1 MAVYSELIKNFEK
14 IREYVRDFY
23 IFGFH
28 TRESFD
34 AKSKRTYDN
43 EKRRIESWLSD
54 HVHTSLE
61 GHKKKVSV
69 QVDSGNIFQ
78 NPLYQ
83 CYRSKTFTD
92 NDIRLH
98 FILMDALEDNA
109 MSVSEIADYISAN
122 YSMIIDVQIIRI
134 KLKEYVKEGLVSE
147 VKSGRN
153 ILYTKTGCYADDIVS
168 QYKGLGDMIKFF
180 SEENPFGV
188 VGSFILDKLGA
199 KNNIFVRKHA
209 YMVHTLD
216 DEILIDIM
224 GAMEQ
229 KKAVLL
235 SCVSRKNDKKHEIT
249 AVVLKIHCSV
259 QTGRNYL
266 IMYFTKQKRLM
277 SVRVDSIV
285 KVTPLDVV
293 ADYDTYYRYYEDNRR
308 FLWGTSFGKA
318 RKYGQKEHIHMEIAV
333 DETKEMYVVK
343 RLEREKRSGTV
354 AKISNGLYSF
364 DIDLFDANEAF
375 PWIKTFIGRI
385 AAFETTN
392 EELQD
397 KFDSDIARL
406 YEIYG
411 GAYE

>member
-1 MAVYSELIKNFEK
+1 MCVISISLDFTQEK
-14 IREYVRDFY
+14 A
-23 IFGFH
+23 
-28 TRESFD
+28 FD

-43 EKRRIESWLSD
+43 EKRRIESWLPD

-122 YSMIIDVQIIRI
+122 YGMIIDVQIIRI

-153 ILYTKTGCYADDIVS
+153 ILYTKTNCYADDIVS

-188 VGSFILDKLGA
+188 VGSFIMDKLGA

-308 FLWGTSFGKA
+308 FLWGTSFGKS
-318 RKYGQKEHIHMEIAV
+318 RRYGQKEHIHMEIAMRRS
-333 DETKEMYVVK
+333 KEMYVVK

-354 AKISNGLYSF
+354 TKKSDGLYAF

-385 AAFETTN
+385 VAFETTN

>member
-109 MSVSEIADYISAN
+109 MSVSEIADYVSAN
-122 YSMIIDVQIIRI
+122 YGMIIDVQIIRI

-153 ILYTKTGCYADDIVS
+153 ILYTKTGCYTDDIVS
-168 QYKGLGDMIKFF
+168 RYKGLGDK
-180 SEENPFGV
+180 
-188 VGSFILDKLGA
+188 ILL
-199 KNNIFVRKHA
+199 
-209 YMVHTLD
+209 
-216 DEILIDIM
+216 
-224 GAMEQ
+224 
-229 KKAVLL
+229 
-235 SCVSRKNDKKHEIT
+235 
-249 AVVLKIHCSV
+249 
-259 QTGRNYL
+259 
-266 IMYFTKQKRLM
+266 
-277 SVRVDSIV
+277 
-285 KVTPLDVV
+285 
-293 ADYDTYYRYYEDNRR
+293 
-308 FLWGTSFGKA
+308 
-318 RKYGQKEHIHMEIAV
+318 
-333 DETKEMYVVK
+333 
-343 RLEREKRSGTV
+343 
-354 AKISNGLYSF
+354 
-364 DIDLFDANEAF
+364 
-375 PWIKTFIGRI
+375 
-385 AAFETTN
+385 
-392 EELQD
+392 
-397 KFDSDIARL
+397 
-406 YEIYG
+406 
-411 GAYE
+411 

>member
-43 EKRRIESWLSD
+43 ERRRIESWLSD

-61 GHKKKVSV
+61 GHKKKVS
-69 QVDSGNIFQ
+69 VDSGNIFQ

-122 YSMIIDVQIIRI
+122 YGMIIDVQIIRI

-153 ILYTKTGCYADDIVS
+153 ILYTKTNCYADDIVS

-188 VGSFILDKLGA
+188 VGSFIMDKLGA

-285 KVTPLDVV
+285 KVTPRDVV

-333 DETKEMYVVK
+333 DEAKEMYVVK

-354 AKISNGLYSF
+354 TKKSDGLYAF
-364 DIDLFDANEAF
+364 DIDIFDANEAF

-385 AAFETTN
+385 VAFETTN

>member
-54 HVHTSLE
+54 HVHASLE

-98 FILMDALEDNA
+98 FILMDALEDST

-122 YSMIIDVQIIRI
+122 YGMVIDVQIIRI

-147 VKSGRN
+147 IKSGRN
-153 ILYTKTGCYADDIVS
+153 ILYTKTDCYADDIVS
-168 QYKGLGDMIKFF
+168 RYKGLGDMIKFF
-180 SEENPFGV
+180 SEENPFSV
-188 VGSFILDKLGA
+188 VGSFIMDKLGA

-224 GAMEQ
+224 EAMEQ

-249 AVVLKIHCSV
+249 AIPLKIHCSV

-266 IMYFTKQKRLM
+266 IMYFAKQKRLM

-318 RKYGQKEHIHMEIAV
+318 RKYGQKEHIHMEIV
-333 DETKEMYVVK
+333 IDETKEMYVVK

-354 AKISNGLYSF
+354 TKKSDGLYAF

-385 AAFETTN
+385 VAFETTN

>member
-78 NPLYQ
+78 NPLYK

-98 FILMDALEDNA
+98 FILMDALEDST
-109 MSVSEIADYISAN
+109 MSVSEIADYISEN
-122 YSMIIDVQIIRI
+122 YSMVIDVQIIRI
-134 KLKEYVKEGLVSE
+134 KLKEYVKEGLVNE
-147 VKSGRN
+147 VRNGRAV
-153 ILYTKTGCYADDIVS
+153 LYTKADCYADDIVS

-188 VGSFILDKLGA
+188 AGSFIMDKLGA

-249 AVVLKIHCSV
+249 AVPLKIHCSV

-266 IMYFTKQKRLM
+266 IMYFTKAKRLM

-333 DETKEMYVVK
+333 DEAKEMYVVK

-354 AKISNGLYSF
+354 TKKSDGLYAF

-397 KFDSDIARL
+397 KFDSDIASL

-411 GAYE
+411 GADK

>member
-1 MAVYSELIKNFEK
+1 MSVYSELIKNFEK

-54 HVHTSLE
+54 HVHASLE

-98 FILMDALEDNA
+98 FILMDALEDST

-122 YSMIIDVQIIRI
+122 YGMVIDVQIIRI

-147 VKSGRN
+147 IKSGRN
-153 ILYTKTGCYADDIVS
+153 ILYTKTDCYADDIVS
-168 QYKGLGDMIKFF
+168 RYKGLGDMIKFF

-188 VGSFILDKLGA
+188 VGSFIMDKLGA

-224 GAMEQ
+224 EAMEQ

-249 AVVLKIHCSV
+249 AIPLKIHCSV

-266 IMYFTKQKRLM
+266 IMYFAKQKRLM

-318 RKYGQKEHIHMEIAV
+318 RKYGQKEHIHMEIV
-333 DETKEMYVVK
+333 IDETKEMYVVK

-354 AKISNGLYSF
+354 TKKSDGLYAF

-385 AAFETTN
+385 VAFETTN

>member
-109 MSVSEIADYISAN
+109 MSVSEIADYVSAN
-122 YSMIIDVQIIRI
+122 YGMIIDVQIIRI

-153 ILYTKTGCYADDIVS
+153 ILYTKTGCYTDDIVS
-168 QYKGLGDMIKFF
+168 RYKGLGDMIKFF

-188 VGSFILDKLGA
+188 VGSFIMDKLGA

-249 AVVLKIHCSV
+249 AVPMKIHCSV

-333 DETKEMYVVK
+333 DETKEMY
-343 RLEREKRSGTV
+343 
-354 AKISNGLYSF
+354 
-364 DIDLFDANEAF
+364 EAF
-375 PWIKTFIGRI
+375 GT
-385 AAFETTN
+385 
-392 EELQD
+392 
-397 KFDSDIARL
+397 
-406 YEIYG
+406 
-411 GAYE
+411 

>member
-69 QVDSGNIFQ
+69 QVDSGNIFH

-122 YSMIIDVQIIRI
+122 YGMIIDVQIIRI

-153 ILYTKTGCYADDIVS
+153 ILYTKTNCYADDIVS

-188 VGSFILDKLGA
+188 VGSFIMDKLGA

-318 RKYGQKEHIHMEIAV
+318 RPAGRKDEFPKRASLFSQLISRKFEI
-333 DETKEMYVVK
+333 
-343 RLEREKRSGTV
+343 S
-354 AKISNGLYSF
+354 
-364 DIDLFDANEAF
+364 
-375 PWIKTFIGRI
+375 
-385 AAFETTN
+385 
-392 EELQD
+392 
-397 KFDSDIARL
+397 
-406 YEIYG
+406 
-411 GAYE
+411 

>member
-122 YSMIIDVQIIRI
+122 YGMIIDVQIIRI
-134 KLKEYVKEGLVSE
+134 KLKEYVKE
-147 VKSGRN
+147 
-153 ILYTKTGCYADDIVS
+153 
-168 QYKGLGDMIKFF
+168 GLGDMIKFF

-188 VGSFILDKLGA
+188 VGSFIMDKLGA

-308 FLWGTSFGKA
+308 FLWGTSFGKS
-318 RKYGQKEHIHMEIAV
+318 RRYGQKEHIHMEIAV
-333 DETKEMYVVK
+333 DEAKEMYVVK

-354 AKISNGLYSF
+354 TKKSDGLYAF

-385 AAFETTN
+385 VAFETTN

>member
-1 MAVYSELIKNFEK
+1 
-14 IREYVRDFY
+14 
-23 IFGFH
+23 
-28 TRESFD
+28 
-34 AKSKRTYDN
+34 
-43 EKRRIESWLSD
+43 
-54 HVHTSLE
+54 
-61 GHKKKVSV
+61 
-69 QVDSGNIFQ
+69 
-78 NPLYQ
+78 
-83 CYRSKTFTD
+83 
-92 NDIRLH
+92 
-98 FILMDALEDNA
+98 MDALEDST
-109 MSVSEIADYISAN
+109 MSVPEIADYISEN
-122 YSMIIDVQIIRI
+122 YGMVIDVQIIRI
-134 KLKEYVKEGLVSE
+134 KLKEYVKEGLMNE
-147 VKSGRN
+147 VRNGRAV
-153 ILYTKTGCYADDIVS
+153 LYTKADCYADDIAS

-188 VGSFILDKLGA
+188 AGSFIMDKLGA

-249 AVVLKIHCSV
+249 AVPLKIHCSV

-266 IMYFTKQKRLM
+266 IMYFTKAKRLM

-333 DETKEMYVVK
+333 DEAKEMYVVK

-354 AKISNGLYSF
+354 TKKSDGLYAF

-392 EELQD
+392 EDLQD

-411 GAYE
+411 GADK

>member
-78 NPLYQ
+78 NPLYK

-98 FILMDALEDNA
+98 FILMDALEDST
-109 MSVSEIADYISAN
+109 MSVSEIADYISEN
-122 YSMIIDVQIIRI
+122 YGMVIDVQIIRI

-168 QYKGLGDMIKFF
+168 RYKGLGDMIKFF

-188 VGSFILDKLGA
+188 VGSFIMDKLNA

-224 GAMEQ
+224 VAMEQ

-249 AVVLKIHCSV
+249 AVPLKIHCSV

-266 IMYFTKQKRLM
+266 IMYFTKAKRLM

-293 ADYDTYYRYYEDNRR
+293 EEYDTYYRYYEDNRR

-333 DETKEMYVVK
+333 DEAKEMYVVK

-354 AKISNGLYSF
+354 TKISNGLYAF

-411 GAYE
+411 GADK

>member
-43 EKRRIESWLSD
+43 EKRRIESWLPD

-122 YSMIIDVQIIRI
+122 YGMIIDVQIIRI

-147 VKSGRN
+147 AEEIS
-153 ILYTKTGCYADDIVS
+153 YT
-168 QYKGLGDMIKFF
+168 QR
-180 SEENPFGV
+180 P
-188 VGSFILDKLGA
+188 
-199 KNNIFVRKHA
+199 
-209 YMVHTLD
+209 
-216 DEILIDIM
+216 
-224 GAMEQ
+224 
-229 KKAVLL
+229 
-235 SCVSRKNDKKHEIT
+235 
-249 AVVLKIHCSV
+249 
-259 QTGRNYL
+259 
-266 IMYFTKQKRLM
+266 
-277 SVRVDSIV
+277 
-285 KVTPLDVV
+285 
-293 ADYDTYYRYYEDNRR
+293 
-308 FLWGTSFGKA
+308 
-318 RKYGQKEHIHMEIAV
+318 
-333 DETKEMYVVK
+333 
-343 RLEREKRSGTV
+343 TV
-354 AKISNGLYSF
+354 MLTIS
-364 DIDLFDANEAF
+364 
-375 PWIKTFIGRI
+375 
-385 AAFETTN
+385 
-392 EELQD
+392 
-397 KFDSDIARL
+397 
-406 YEIYG
+406 
-411 GAYE
+411 

>member
-43 EKRRIESWLSD
+43 ERRRIESWLSD
-54 HVHTSLE
+54 NVHTSLE

-83 CYRSKTFTD
+83 CNRSKTFTD

-122 YSMIIDVQIIRI
+122 YGMVIDVQIIRI

-168 QYKGLGDMIKFF
+168 RYKGLGDMIKFF
-180 SEENPFGV
+180 SDENPFGV

-209 YMVHTLD
+209 YMVHTL
-216 DEILIDIM
+216 DIM

-293 ADYDTYYRYYEDNRR
+293 ADYYRYYEDNRR

-385 AAFETTN
+385 AVFDTTN

>member
-122 YSMIIDVQIIRI
+122 YGMIIDVQIIRI

-153 ILYTKTGCYADDIVS
+153 ILYTKTNCYADNIVS

-188 VGSFILDKLGA
+188 VGSFI
-199 KNNIFVRKHA
+199 FVRKHA

-224 GAMEQ
+224 EAMEQ

-308 FLWGTSFGKA
+308 FLWGTSFGKS
-318 RKYGQKEHIHMEIAV
+318 RRYGQKEHIHMEIAV
-333 DETKEMYVVK
+333 DEAKEMYVVK

-354 AKISNGLYSF
+354 TKKSDGLYAF

-385 AAFETTN
+385 VAFETTN

>member
-69 QVDSGNIFQ
+69 QVDSGNIFH

-122 YSMIIDVQIIRI
+122 YGMIIDVQIIRI

-153 ILYTKTGCYADDIVS
+153 ILYTKTNCYADDIVS

-188 VGSFILDKLGA
+188 VGSFIMDKLGA

-216 DEILIDIM
+216 DEILIDI
-224 GAMEQ
+224 
-229 KKAVLL
+229 
-235 SCVSRKNDKKHEIT
+235 
-249 AVVLKIHCSV
+249 
-259 QTGRNYL
+259 
-266 IMYFTKQKRLM
+266 
-277 SVRVDSIV
+277 
-285 KVTPLDVV
+285 
-293 ADYDTYYRYYEDNRR
+293 YDCRTE
-308 FLWGTSFGKA
+308 
-318 RKYGQKEHIHMEIAV
+318 
-333 DETKEMYVVK
+333 
-343 RLEREKRSGTV
+343 
-354 AKISNGLYSF
+354 
-364 DIDLFDANEAF
+364 F
-375 PWIKTFIGRI
+375 P
-385 AAFETTN
+385 
-392 EELQD
+392 
-397 KFDSDIARL
+397 
-406 YEIYG
+406 
-411 GAYE
+411 

>member
-1 MAVYSELIKNFEK
+1 
-14 IREYVRDFY
+14 
-23 IFGFH
+23 
-28 TRESFD
+28 
-34 AKSKRTYDN
+34 
-43 EKRRIESWLSD
+43 
-54 HVHTSLE
+54 
-61 GHKKKVSV
+61 
-69 QVDSGNIFQ
+69 
-78 NPLYQ
+78 
-83 CYRSKTFTD
+83 
-92 NDIRLH
+92 
-98 FILMDALEDNA
+98 MDALEDNA

-122 YSMIIDVQIIRI
+122 YGMIIDVQIIRI

-153 ILYTKTGCYADDIVS
+153 ILYTKTNCYADNIVS

-188 VGSFILDKLGA
+188 VGSFIMDKLGA

-224 GAMEQ
+224 EAMEQ

-249 AVVLKIHCSV
+249 AIPLKIHCSV

-308 FLWGTSFGKA
+308 FLWGTSFGKS
-318 RKYGQKEHIHMEIAV
+318 RRYGQKEHIHMEIAV
-333 DETKEMYVVK
+333 DEAKEMYVVK

-354 AKISNGLYSF
+354 TKKSDGLYAF

-385 AAFETTN
+385 VAFETTN

>member
-14 IREYVRDFY
+14 VREYVRDFY

-122 YSMIIDVQIIRI
+122 YGMIIDVQIIRI

-153 ILYTKTGCYADDIVS
+153 ILYTS
-168 QYKGLGDMIKFF
+168 
-180 SEENPFGV
+180 
-188 VGSFILDKLGA
+188 LDARGG
-199 KNNIFVRKHA
+199 RKHGNHGNA
-209 YMVHTLD
+209 AAEYGRHGAGFRFRQSQPEHGRKRRTDDTLRHRR
-216 DEILIDIM
+216 EPCGCHHRLPR
-224 GAMEQ
+224 
-229 KKAVLL
+229 
-235 SCVSRKNDKKHEIT
+235 S
-249 AVVLKIHCSV
+249 
-259 QTGRNYL
+259 
-266 IMYFTKQKRLM
+266 KRP
-277 SVRVDSIV
+277 V
-285 KVTPLDVV
+285 
-293 ADYDTYYRYYEDNRR
+293 
-308 FLWGTSFGKA
+308 W
-318 RKYGQKEHIHMEIAV
+318 
-333 DETKEMYVVK
+333 
-343 RLEREKRSGTV
+343 
-354 AKISNGLYSF
+354 F
-364 DIDLFDANEAF
+364 D
-375 PWIKTFIGRI
+375 
-385 AAFETTN
+385 
-392 EELQD
+392 
-397 KFDSDIARL
+397 
-406 YEIYG
+406 
-411 GAYE
+411 

>member
-69 QVDSGNIFQ
+69 QVDSGNIFH

-83 CYRSKTFTD
+83 CYRSKTFTN

-122 YSMIIDVQIIRI
+122 YGMIIDVQIIRI

-168 QYKGLGDMIKFF
+168 RYKGLGDMIKFF

-188 VGSFILDKLGA
+188 VGSFIMDKLGA

-249 AVVLKIHCSV
+249 AVPLKIHCSV

-266 IMYFTKQKRLM
+266 IMYFTKQNRLM
-277 SVRVDSIV
+277 SVRGDSIV
-285 KVTPLDVV
+285 KVPPLDVV

-308 FLWGTSFGKA
+308 YLWGTSFGKS
-318 RKYGQKEHIHMEIAV
+318 RRYGQKEHIHMEIVV

-343 RLEREKRSGTV
+343 RLKREKRSGTV

-385 AAFETTN
+385 VAFETTN

-397 KFDSDIARL
+397 KFDLDIARL

-411 GAYE
+411 GADE

>member
-43 EKRRIESWLSD
+43 EKRRIESWLSG

-98 FILMDALEDNA
+98 FILMDALEDST
-109 MSVSEIADYISAN
+109 MSVSEIADYISEN
-122 YSMIIDVQIIRI
+122 YGMVIDVQIIRI

-147 VKSGRN
+147 VKCGRN
-153 ILYTKTGCYADDIVS
+153 ILYTKTGCYADDIAS
-168 QYKGLGDMIKFF
+168 QYKGLVDMIKFF

-188 VGSFILDKLGA
+188 VGSFIMNKLNA
-199 KNNIFVRKHA
+199 KNNTFVRKHA

-235 SCVSRKNDKKHEIT
+235 SCVSRKKDKKHEIT
-249 AVVLKIHCSV
+249 AVPLKIHCSV

-266 IMYFTKQKRLM
+266 IMYFKKAKRLM

-333 DETKEMYVVK
+333 DEAKEMYVVK

-354 AKISNGLYSF
+354 TKISNGLYAF

-392 EELQD
+392 EDLQD

-411 GAYE
+411 GADK